1 MLSNMVPPFV
11 PGVQQAVTKLTAA
24 SKSSFAISQLRGGTG
39 MFATIAMAVLNRM
52 MLNEVAKLV
61 EDLMTVRAFPC
72 LFIWFVE
79 VIHVLSPI

>member
-1 MLSNMVPPFV
+1 
-11 PGVQQAVTKLTAA
+11 
-24 SKSSFAISQLRGGTG
+24 

-79 VIHVLSPI
+79 VIHVLPPI